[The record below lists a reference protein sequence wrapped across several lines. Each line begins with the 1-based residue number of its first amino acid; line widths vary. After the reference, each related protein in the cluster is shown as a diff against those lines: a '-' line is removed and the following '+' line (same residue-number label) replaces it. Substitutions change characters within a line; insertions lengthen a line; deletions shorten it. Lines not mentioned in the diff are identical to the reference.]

1 MEKLMEMPVGGRR
14 RGAADADAANRREMP
29 ARTPPNARA
38 RLATHKQNFDDML
51 NFARNNPCVVAQV
64 LLSLVALAS
73 PLHSVWL
80 TLSRATL
87 NTLALVLVLNIVV
100 YLLAHFFISA
110 PAEKKPR
117 RQSTPD
123 MRLAAQTRAA
133 STRQTNTPYWSRS

>member
-1 MEKLMEMPVGGRR
+1 MEMPVGGRR

-80 TLSRATL
+80 QRVAVAVLQQRWCRRLWQRGRRRAHAKGLAGEKCTLCASI
-87 NTLALVLVLNIVV
+87 ALR
-100 YLLAHFFISA
+100 S
-110 PAEKKPR
+110 
-117 RQSTPD
+117 STPHI
-123 MRLAAQTRAA
+123 RKLTLKV
-133 STRQTNTPYWSRS
+133 RQL